1 MTDNHSM
8 LRAAHLLQ
16 LIAIAL
22 MGLGVVMIHSAGVQ
36 IDADDTG
43 QVGSIFASRH
53 IPFMALA
60 AMVMFA
66 MSHVDLRGMLL
77 ARNWT
82 NPLAWVVLIVF
93 GLCAAVLIPGVGRD
107 VNGAS
112 RWLQIG
118 GFSFQPS
125 ELMKYTLPVV
135 VAWWCSRHGAGMRLF
150 FSGMLPGLVLVI
162 IGAGLVAVEDFG
174 TGALIGGVGLVLLF
188 AGGARWW
195 HLGIWVP
202 AVAGLAIYAVISAP
216 YRFQR
221 LLMFM
226 DPWKDPEGS
235 SYHIVQSM
243 TAIANGG
250 FWGRGLGNSTLKFG
264 YLPEDKTDFIFAII
278 CEELGVPGAALVIT
292 LYLAL
297 IWVGIT
303 IIRQSEDRFTR
314 LIGLGIVMTIGLQ
327 TMMNLAVVT
336 VVVPPKGIALPLVS
350 AGGTG
355 WIVTAAAVGL
365 LASLDNARH
374 LTSSLRES
382 ELAIETEPERRP
394 ALSG

>member
-1 MTDNHSM
+1 MADNIFM
-8 LRAAHLLQ
+8 LRAAHMIQ

-36 IDADDTG
+36 IDSASTG
-43 QVGSIFASRH
+43 EVGSVFASRH
-53 IPFMALA
+53 IPFLFIAAL
-60 AMVMFA
+60 VMFA
-66 MSHVDLRGMLL
+66 MSRVDLRGMLL

-82 NPLAWVVLIVF
+82 NPLAFVALIVF
-93 GLCAAVLIPGVGRD
+93 GLCAVVLIPGVGRD

-135 VAWWCSRHGAGMRLF
+135 VAWWCSRRGAGMRRF
-150 FSGMLPGLVLVI
+150 FTGMLPGLVLVMV
-162 IGAGLVAVEDFG
+162 GGGLVAVEDFG

-195 HLGIWVP
+195 QLGMWIP
-202 AVAGLAIYAVISAP
+202 AVAGLAVYAVVSAP
-216 YRFQR
+216 YRLQR
-221 LLMFM
+221 LLMFL

-297 IWVGIT
+297 IWVGIMV
-303 IIRQSEDRFTR
+303 IRQCEDRFTR
-314 LIGLGIVMTIGLQ
+314 LIGLGIIMTLGLQ
-327 TMMNLAVVT
+327 ALMNIAVVT

-374 LTSSLRES
+374 LAITERQA
-382 ELAIETEPERRP
+382 ELDTGSKP
-394 ALSG
+394 ALAH